1 MTTLHITVG
10 DREQVRENALQFV
23 QAAETDTLDDQDG
36 AATLQF
42 GTYDALVDSLTPLR
56 LELIQAIAEHA
67 PESMREAA
75 RLVDRDVSDVH
86 SDLKHLE
93 TLGIL
98 ELKEGGP
105 GGAMQPIVPFDRIE
119 MHIDY
124 PLINDIDGDEA
135 SVSA

>member
-10 DREQVRENALQFV
+10 DREQVREDALQFV
-23 QAAETDTLDDQDG
+23 QAAETNTLDDQDG

-42 GTYDALVDSLTPLR
+42 GTYDDLVDSLTPLR

-75 RLVDRDVSDVH
+75 RFVDRDVSDVH